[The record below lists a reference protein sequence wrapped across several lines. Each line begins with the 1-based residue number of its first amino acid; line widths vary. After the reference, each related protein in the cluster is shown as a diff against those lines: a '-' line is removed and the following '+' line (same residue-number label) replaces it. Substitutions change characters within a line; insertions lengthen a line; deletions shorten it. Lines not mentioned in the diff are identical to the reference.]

1 MEAQRPGA
9 ARLAAWLGGDIDEAL
24 EGVGLP
30 AWLVDRRGIVR
41 WQNIRASELF
51 GDFVGRPAWEGFAA
65 DSQEIAQREFT
76 KKLLGTGTR
85 SDYEAVMR
93 SRSGSRI
100 PVEVHSVA
108 VRGGDRVVGIFGLAE
123 AEQAVPPPLVRPLTP
138 RQLQVL
144 RALAAGSS
152 TAQIA
157 EALHISTETVR
168 NHVRALLRALRVH
181 SRLEAVVEGRRRGL
195 LD

>member
-1 MEAQRPGA
+1 TAPARGAAPPRPGPADEGDRGRARHLAPHREQPRARDPPRLRRRLAHGRAPPRAPAPPHLARRPPPRDHPPVEAQRPGA

-76 KKLLGTGTR
+76 
-85 SDYEAVMR
+85 
-93 SRSGSRI
+93 
-100 PVEVHSVA
+100 
-108 VRGGDRVVGIFGLAE
+108 
-123 AEQAVPPPLVRPLTP
+123 
-138 RQLQVL
+138 
-144 RALAAGSS
+144 
-152 TAQIA
+152 
-157 EALHISTETVR
+157 
-168 NHVRALLRALRVH
+168 
-181 SRLEAVVEGRRRGL
+181 
-195 LD
+195 